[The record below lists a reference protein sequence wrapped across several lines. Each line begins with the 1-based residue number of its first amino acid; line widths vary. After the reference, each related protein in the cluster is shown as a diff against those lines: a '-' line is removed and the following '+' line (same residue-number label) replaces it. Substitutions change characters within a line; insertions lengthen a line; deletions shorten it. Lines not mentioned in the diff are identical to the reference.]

1 MSQNDEEPPLWLTV
15 LKLVV
20 VAVVLIGGVGLAL
33 WWVDQKQ
40 SQNPSPA
47 VKPADPWGIVNDSP
61 IRFRR

>member
-1 MSQNDEEPPLWLTV
+1 MSQKDEEPPLWLTV

-20 VAVVLIGGVGLAL
+20 VATVLIGGVGLAL

-40 SQNPSPA
+40 SQDPSPA
-47 VKPADPWGIVNDSP
+47 VKPSDPWGIVNDSP